1 MDMGMGWDGLG
12 LGLGL
17 RVFSY
22 LRGVFVDH
30 LGDPPGQALVD
41 LARLQ
46 AELAPPGHLHLTT
59 ERRPQREGRR
69 EREQGGEA

>member
-1 MDMGMGWDGLG
+1 
-12 LGLGL
+12 
-17 RVFSY
+17 
-22 LRGVFVDH
+22 
-30 LGDPPGQALVD
+30 LVD

-46 AELAPPGHLHLTT
+46 AELAPPRHLHLTT